1 MVDFAI
7 TTFTEIIEI
16 ALPIAIVFEI
26 GNLIVSTFM
35 RVAFG
40 GNYGS
45 ENNCFSAM
53 RCADLWLCHFSTRI
67 YSYSI

>member
-1 MVDFAI
+1 MVEFAVDA
-7 TTFTEIIEI
+7 FTQVMTI

-40 GNYGS
+40 GKIWFGK
-45 ENNCFSAM
+45 
-53 RCADLWLCHFSTRI
+53 D
-67 YSYSI
+67 